1 VNGNKDFWA
10 SVSDMMSSRNHASRA
25 SGKLEQGLAALAA
38 LAVALAIFVEL
49 SFHFDSRAR

>member
-25 SGKLEQGLAALAA
+25 SGKLEQGLAALA
-38 LAVALAIFVEL
+38 VALAIFVEL